1 MIKKV
6 DLTFEKNLL
15 SNLARHILVVSHF
28 FILVAEFF
36 LNFFEAHLHLLE
48 FSLVLNLHFSLG
60 FVYFDTVC
68 ETLFKEV
75 KLRADFSKVIL

>member
-1 MIKKV
+1 MLIVLANKNV
-6 DLTFEKNLL
+6 QSGGFDILKNLL

-68 ETLFKEV
+68 ETLF
-75 KLRADFSKVIL
+75 